1 MGVTSNISNNFF
13 SLSLSLSERIF
24 SKRNGVLPKNIFS
37 SSFYTTL
44 VLEQGASS
52 SSFFTYSCVLRG
64 CVFLLFY
71 FLSHK
76 YDREPLLPELVRLIS
91 PEWNLILHP
100 KEDINFFILHVLLRT
115 EADEYARLSSNR

>member
-13 SLSLSLSERIF
+13 SLSLSERIF
-24 SKRNGVLPKNIFS
+24 SKRNGVLSKNIFS

-44 VLEQGASS
+44 VLEQGISS
-52 SSFFTYSCVLRG
+52 SSFFIYSCVLCG

-100 KEDINFFILHVLLRT
+100 KEDINFFILHFLLRT